1 MSLQIPYK
9 FEPREYQLPL
19 FQAIDSGY
27 KRACVIWHRR
37 AGKDKTLFNLL
48 VKKAVEKVGV
58 YYYFYP
64 TYNQGRKALWE
75 NIDKNGMR
83 FLDHV
88 PPQLVKSSDKQQM
101 MIELTNG
108 SVIRVIG
115 TDNIDTIVGTNPIG
129 CVFSEY
135 SLQNPSAW
143 DFIRPILA
151 ENGGWAV
158 FNFTPRGKNH
168 GWQLYQLATKSEYWF
183 SQKLS
188 VDDTGALAPEVLANE
203 RDEMLLRTGNDA
215 LFQQEYYVSFEAP
228 VEGAYFAA
236 QMLQAESEDRI
247 ISVPYD
253 ISVEVHTAW
262 DLGVGDSTAIW
273 FYQKVGRE
281 IHIIDYYETAGEG
294 LPHYIQVLKQK
305 RYIYGKHYAP
315 HDIEVREL
323 SSGKTR
329 REVARGLGIQF
340 EIAPKVSI
348 EDGIEAARTLLPRCY
363 FDQAR
368 CDLGLNAL
376 RSYHKEWDDKLGT
389 WKQKPVHDWASHGSD
404 AFRYL
409 ALSFREPRQFQPP
422 RRRHY
427 DPITGRPLD

>member
-247 ISVPYD
+247 AGVPYD
-253 ISVEVHTAW
+253 ISTEVHTAW

-281 IHIIDYYETAGEG
+281 IHIIDYYETSGEG

>member
-203 RDEMLLRTGNDA
+203 RDEMMLRTGNDA

-247 ISVPYD
+247 TGVPYD
-253 ISVEVHTAW
+253 ISTEVHTAW